1 MENGS
6 GIIKYKATSGS
17 VFVTRF
23 IWTNRRIDDLYLYV
37 VKYSQKIKPYIL
49 ITLNILDIFLISF
62 ILAVL
67 AETPATYILM

>member
-6 GIIKYKATSGS
+6 GIIKATSGN

-37 VKYSQKIKPYIL
+37 VKHSQKIKPYIL
-49 ITLNILDIFLISF
+49 ITLNILDFFLISF

-67 AETPATYILM
+67 AEAPATYILM